1 MREDLVLAWR
11 NIWRNKRR
19 TAITMASVFFAI
31 FFALVMRSMQLGT
44 YSHAITGVVENYTGY
59 LQVHKQGYHD
69 EPTIDNA
76 LEANEALLQT
86 VSETAGVSA
95 VIPRL
100 ESFALAASDNLTK
113 PVMVLG
119 VDPDSEVKM
128 THLADKV
135 IRGRMVTSTDRGALI
150 GESLAKYL
158 NLDIGDTL
166 TLIGQGYHGASAAG
180 LFVIQGLLKFPM
192 PDLDSRMVVLALSES
207 QYLYSAPGM
216 VTSLLLNVNDSDD
229 PEDVRTALEA
239 HLDPDEYEV
248 KTWQEISPEL
258 VQQIASDQAG
268 GFIILALLYIIV
280 GFGVFGT
287 VLMMTTERK
296 REFGVMVAVGMQ
308 KTHLS
313 VILGY
318 EMLLMGLTG
327 IIAGVGG
334 SVPFIYFMHL
344 HPLRFGGDTAEM
356 MASYGY
362 EAIMPFAWEPG
373 FFFGQAGIV
382 LLIFIFAILFP
393 LYSTSQIKV
402 IKALRA

>member
-1 MREDLVLAWR
+1 MKEDIKLAWR

-69 EPTIDNA
+69 EPTIDNTF
-76 LEANEALLQT
+76 ETKSELLQT
-86 VSETAGVSA
+86 IGNTKGVSA

-100 ESFALAASDNLTK
+100 ESFALAAAENLTK

-119 VDPDSEVKM
+119 VDPEAEEMM
-128 THLADKV
+128 TNMADKV
-135 IRGRMVTSTDRGALI
+135 TQGRMVTSSDHGALI
-150 GESLAKYL
+150 GEELAKYL
-158 NLDIGDTL
+158 QLNIGDTL

-180 LFVIQGLLKFPM
+180 LFVIQGLLSFPSPAM
-192 PDLDSRMVVLALSES
+192 NSRIVVMNLDEA
-207 QYLYSAPGM
+207 QYLYSATGM
-216 VTSLLLNVNDSDD
+216 VTSLLLNVDNPDDSD
-229 PEDVRTALEA
+229 EVGAVLRAN
-239 HLDPDEYEV
+239 LDQNAYEV

-258 VQQIASDQAG
+258 MQQIASDQAG
-268 GFIILALLYIIV
+268 GVIILALLYMIV

-308 KTHLS
+308 KTRLS

-327 IIAGVGG
+327 IVAGVAG
-334 SVPFIYFMHL
+334 SIPFIYFMHL
-344 HPLRFGGDTAEM
+344 HPLRFGGDTAVM

-382 LLIFIFAILFP
+382 LLIFIIAILYP
-393 LYSTSQIKV
+393 LYSTSKIKV